1 MLGTDVKKVSEPALL
16 YQYNSNHEL

>member
-1 MLGTDVKKVSEPALL
+1 MLGTDVKKVSEPALS